1 MSKKNSSTTKE
12 KQLFINKKDEYII
25 MRFPTEFSSTNWYVR
40 KCKIT
45 AIQEIYKSTTKNPP
59 FGIYRLQF
67 KLLDNQYNQ
76 NETGAIFIN
85 TTQLNQNK
93 TKNVMRLAENTVL
106 VNKYAN
112 PKKIVQS
119 VMYGDNYKKFIQYQ
133 PYAIAFK
140 NMMNILKSITI

>member
-1 MSKKNSSTTKE
+1 
-12 KQLFINKKDEYII
+12 
-25 MRFPTEFSSTNWYVR
+25 MRFPTEFSSTNWYIR

-59 FGIYRLQF
+59 LGIYRLHI
-67 KLLDNQYNQ
+67 KLLDNQDNP

-85 TTQLNQNK
+85 TTQLNQNR
-93 TKNVMRLAENTVL
+93 TKNVMRLAEHTVL
-106 VNKYAN
+106 INKYAN
-112 PKKIVQS
+112 PKKIIQS

-140 NMMNILKSITI
+140 NMMNIIKSITNWHTDGYITNV